1 MPVGFPFLQAIL
13 RVGSN
18 LEPLETPC
26 LVRNHCEVYRNEVFG
41 AAIVL
46 HLEQVDIFLKFEVTR

>member
-1 MPVGFPFLQAIL
+1 MPAGFPFLQAIL

-18 LEPLETPC
+18 LEPLETAY
-26 LVRNHCEVYRNEVFG
+26 LVRDHCEVYRNEVFG

-46 HLEQVDIFLKFEVTR
+46 HPEQVDVFLKFEVTR